1 MRVKRTIIRFILR
14 SPMQHPQASKTAE
27 YNALFRAIESTRPAT
42 DRLFDDPFAPG
53 FLRPSLRRVAA
64 LAFVPWLRPLIVGYI
79 DRRWPGSRPSVIAR
93 TRFIDDA
100 LLQALRDGIEQI
112 VILGAGFD
120 SRAYRL
126 PGIERARVF
135 ELDHPRTLTAKRQ
148 YLQQMLGMLPPQVVF
163 GAMDFHQQSLAAVLQ
178 SAGFDATRRAF
189 FLWEG
194 VTNYLTAQAV
204 DTTLRCVGAAAPGSQ
219 LLFTY
224 IHQGVLDGSRHFVG
238 ARQVARLLRRV
249 DEPWTFG
256 LDPAALPAYLAV
268 RGLRLLD
275 DVGSLEYRAR
285 YMAPQGRHMRGYAFY
300 RAALAQVIGAPG
312 GHAAL
317 AASVEATSTQLPE
330 KETSSRC
337 QR

>member
-1 MRVKRTIIRFILR
+1 MK
-14 SPMQHPQASKTAE
+14 HPQASKTAE

-64 LAFVPWLRPLIVGYI
+64 LAHVPLLRPLIVGYI

-100 LLQALRDGIEQI
+100 LLQALRDGIDQV

-135 ELDHPRTLTAKRQ
+135 ELDHPRTLAAKRQ
-148 YLQQMLGMLPPQVVF
+148 YLQQMLGMLPQQVVF
-163 GAMDFHQQSLAAVLQ
+163 GAIDFNQQRLAEVMQ
-178 SAGFDATRRAF
+178 SSRFDMTRRAF

-204 DTTLRCVGAAAPGSQ
+204 DTTLRCIGAAAPGSQ

-256 LDPAALPAYLAV
+256 LAPAALPAYLEA
-268 RGLRLLD
+268 RGLRLID

-285 YMAPQGRHMRGYAFY
+285 YMAPQGRHMRGYDFY
-300 RAALAQVIGAPG
+300 RAALAQVSGAPVG
-312 GHAAL
+312 KASP
-317 AASVEATSTQLPE
+317 AASVATASTPLPE
-330 KETSSRC
+330 KGESSLC